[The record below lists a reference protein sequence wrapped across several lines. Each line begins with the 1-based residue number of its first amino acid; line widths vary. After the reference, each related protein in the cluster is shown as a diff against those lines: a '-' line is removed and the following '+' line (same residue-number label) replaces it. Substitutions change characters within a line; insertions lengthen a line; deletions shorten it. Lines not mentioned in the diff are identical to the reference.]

1 MSPIMSEKL
10 KQNNL
15 LNIVDANEMYSLL
28 LKRLLR
34 STRAATVAIYF
45 YHPENES
52 VSLFSVRGENCGL
65 FSDQHQTLFEEKAL
79 EACLK
84 AQSSLSRDIPVVRE
98 LMAIPIVSAPEQ
110 VFACALFIDKV
121 EGDFDEEDLGMAEVV
136 AEAFVYYLIENGVDA
151 SVVKPRNIFLT
162 TQSLNKF
169 YGQGMS
175 QVKAL
180 NDVSFTIG
188 RGELIVIL
196 GASGSGKSTLLNI
209 IGGMT
214 PPSSGT
220 VKIGQTDLNGA
231 GEKVLTD
238 FRRNTVGFVFQFYN

>member
-1 MSPIMSEKL
+1 
-10 KQNNL
+10 
-15 LNIVDANEMYSLL
+15 MYSLL

-214 PPSSGT
+214 PP
-220 VKIGQTDLNGA
+220 
-231 GEKVLTD
+231 
-238 FRRNTVGFVFQFYN
+238 